1 MTTTKNSMTF
11 VQMIGKM
18 LAEGNGDFLHDA
30 ISSLLREVMAVEVG
44 QLVGAEPYGRDEGRV
59 NQRNGHRDRRYD
71 TRVGTINLE
80 IPRMRK
86 GSYMPSFLEPR
97 RRSEEALL
105 NVIQEAYVKG
115 VSTRKVEDLVKAL
128 GVDGVSKSE
137 VSRICQALDEQVNA
151 FRNRP
156 LTRAYPYL
164 WLDAKYVKVRENN
177 MVVSNAIVVAYG
189 LNDDGYREILG
200 MAVGGCECEAFWTE
214 FLREL
219 LGRGLQGVRLVISDA
234 HKGLVTAIGS
244 ILTGAAWQRCSVHFL
259 RNVMG
264 KVSKQAQGMV
274 IAAVQTIFKQP
285 DRKAADEQLQ
295 RIADTLRKQHPVV
308 ARMIEEAQEEILAYM
323 AFPKDHWTK
332 IHSTNLLERLNR
344 EIGRRADVVGIFPN
358 QAAVVRLI
366 GMVLAEQNDEW
377 QVGRRYMSLE
387 SLSQLSAL
395 VILEGGGGML
405 PEVTPALAKEGQVA

>member
-1 MTTTKNSMTF
+1 M
-11 VQMIGKM
+11 
-18 LAEGNGDFLHDA
+18 
-30 ISSLLREVMAVEVG
+30 
-44 QLVGAEPYGRDEGRV
+44 
-59 NQRNGHRDRRYD
+59 
-71 TRVGTINLE
+71 
-80 IPRMRK
+80 
-86 GSYMPSFLEPR
+86 
-97 RRSEEALL
+97 
-105 NVIQEAYVKG
+105 
-115 VSTRKVEDLVKAL
+115 
-128 GVDGVSKSE
+128 
-137 VSRICQALDEQVNA
+137 
-151 FRNRP
+151 
-156 LTRAYPYL
+156 
-164 WLDAKYVKVRENN
+164 
-177 MVVSNAIVVAYG
+177 VSNAIVVAYG

-214 FLREL
+214 FLRDL
-219 LGRGLQGVRLVISDA
+219 VGRGLQGVRLVTSDA
-234 HKGLVTAIGS
+234 HKGLVTAISS
-244 ILTGAAWQRCSVHFL
+244 IFTGAAWQRCSVHFL

-274 IAAVQTIFKQP
+274 IAGVQTIFKQP

-308 ARMIEEAQEEILAYM
+308 ARMLEDAQEEILAYM

-387 SLSQLSAL
+387 SVSQLNAL
-395 VILEGGGGML
+395 VIHDGSGASL
-405 PEVTPALAKEGQVA
+405 PEAVVALSTENQAA